1 MYKKNYRKYMCTEIK
16 EIVKKVLKKL
26 IEAIMKN
33 IAYKQIHIIENVHYK
48 YSYKCVLLK
57 LSSISIAISK

>member
-33 IAYKQIHIIENVHYK
+33 IAYKQIHIIESVQYK
-48 YSYKCVLLK
+48 YSYNYMLLK